1 MAKEGSFIS
10 QCQLYSSHKDSWV
23 PRMWTMWSPTPESLS
38 SGQWWE
44 DKREEIMSLVE
55 KEERD
60 RIAFCF
66 LKQSQ
71 LFPSGHRM
79 LELEWT
85 SKITQVTSFVLSGN
99 RSSEKVWFS
108 TYHTTDDRARGRRPE
123 LFVWITASQWLHF
136 WCAKMWP
143 LPLLLT
149 SRWVS
154 QRNSASFFS
163 PQKIF
168 SHKALKLLSVFFSL
182 LRIK

>member
-1 MAKEGSFIS
+1 
-10 QCQLYSSHKDSWV
+10 
-23 PRMWTMWSPTPESLS
+23 MWSPTPESLS

-99 RSSEKVWFS
+99 RSSEKV
-108 TYHTTDDRARGRRPE
+108 
-123 LFVWITASQWLHF
+123 
-136 WCAKMWP
+136 
-143 LPLLLT
+143 
-149 SRWVS
+149 
-154 QRNSASFFS
+154 
-163 PQKIF
+163 
-168 SHKALKLLSVFFSL
+168 
-182 LRIK
+182 